1 MAGCG
6 CGSNDVKFDGMSVEY
21 KRILWIV
28 IAINAVMFFIEF
40 GASFVANSQALQA
53 DALDFLG
60 DTLTYTITFL
70 VIGRSAKWRAGAAL
84 FKGFTLLLMGLWVF
98 GSTFYSTFYTQQPI
112 ESIMGSIAISAFLA
126 NLISALL
133 LMKYR
138 DGDANIRSVWLCSR
152 NDAIN
157 NLMVAL
163 AAGLVYLTN
172 SYWPDLIA
180 AFLMSGIFLHSA
192 TLILKQAWSEWES
205 TSKPPVCNS

>member
-1 MAGCG
+1 MAGCS
-6 CGSNDVKFDGMSVEY
+6 CGSDKVKFEGLSADY

-28 IAINAVMFFIEF
+28 IGINAAMFVIEF
-40 GASFVANSQALQA
+40 GASFVAESRALQA

-84 FKGFTLLLMGLWVF
+84 FKGFTLLLMGLWVI
-98 GSTFYSTFYTQQPI
+98 GATLYSTFYSQQPI
-112 ESIMGSIAISAFLA
+112 EMIMGSIAASAFLA
-126 NLISALL
+126 NVISALL

-157 NLMVAL
+157 NLMVLL
-163 AAGLVYLTN
+163 AAGVVYF
-172 SYWPDLIA
+172 SQSHWPDLIA
-180 AFLMSGIFLHSA
+180 AFLMSALFLHSA
-192 TLILKQAWSEWES
+192 TLILNQARAEW
-205 TSKPPVCNS
+205 KGIPD